1 MARALRGPQ
10 VKDQI
15 TTDLLAA
22 GAKIAPPAAVAVA
35 SGVGAISPH
44 TVLVWLTI
52 IYTLSLLM
60 TNVVKNWG
68 MRLEWWD
75 KRAEDLRRVWARFRR
90 RG

>member
-1 MARALRGPQ
+1 MARALKGPP

-15 TTDLLAA
+15 TTDLLTA

-44 TVLVWLTI
+44 TILVWLTI

-68 MRLEWWD
+68 MWLEWWD
-75 KRAEDLRRVWARFRR
+75 KRADDLRRLWARVRR

>member
-44 TVLVWLTI
+44 TILVWLTI

-68 MRLEWWD
+68 MWLEWWD
-75 KRAEDLRRVWARFRR
+75 KRAEDLRRLWARVRR

>member
-1 MARALRGPQ
+1 MARVFRGQQ

-15 TTDLLAA
+15 TTDLLTA

-44 TVLVWLTI
+44 TILVWLTI

-68 MRLEWWD
+68 MWLEWWD
-75 KRAEDLRRVWARFRR
+75 KRSEDLRRVWARFRR